1 VIPVIANGVTNN
13 GVVGYTDTSTAESP
27 AITIS
32 GRGTIGYSSIRR
44 EPFCPIVRLLV
55 VHLVSDINLEFLQ
68 IALSRLLEV
77 GVGTSIKQLTV
88 PMIRPKLIPLPPLE
102 EQKRSVAKIEELMPY
117 VEQYGEAYEKVT
129 ELNKQFPTEMEKS
142 ILQYAIQGKLVE
154 QREEEGTAAELYE
167 EIQMEKERLIEAGTI
182 RRQQKLPDITEEE
195 IPFDIP
201 ETWKWVKLGNVCNYG
216 SNQSVKASEIP
227 NDAWLLEL
235 EDIEKDTG
243 VILQRKT
250 MEEVN

>member
-1 VIPVIANGVTNN
+1 
-13 GVVGYTDTSTAESP
+13 
-27 AITIS
+27 
-32 GRGTIGYSSIRR
+32 
-44 EPFCPIVRLLV
+44 
-55 VHLVSDINLEFLQ
+55 
-68 IALSRLLEV
+68 
-77 GVGTSIKQLTV
+77 
-88 PMIRPKLIPLPPLE
+88 
-102 EQKRSVAKIEELMPY
+102 
-117 VEQYGEAYEKVT
+117 AYEKVT

-250 MEEVN
+250 MEEVNIKSNRNVFMKGNVLYSKLRPYLNKVVIADQNGYTTTEILPLNFGSHIYNKYAQVVLMSPYFIHYTISCSYGVKMPRLGTKDGRNALFPLPPLKEQKRIVAKIEELFTYTKRLINE